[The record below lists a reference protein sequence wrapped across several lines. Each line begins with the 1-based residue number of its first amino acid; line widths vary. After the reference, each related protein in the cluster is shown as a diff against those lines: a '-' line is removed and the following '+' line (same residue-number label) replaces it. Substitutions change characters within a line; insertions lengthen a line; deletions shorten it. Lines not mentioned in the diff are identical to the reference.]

1 MSTPTQNGPP
11 TTLTNF
17 NLTASIS
24 STVSSS
30 HMVIRA
36 LLPNE
41 QRTTVPIHPGQT
53 LSDALQKSLQRREL
67 SSLSCAVFVAETG
80 EQVDWGTD
88 VALLEGRE
96 IEVKIV
102 EDGEDPKKLP
112 LFQNLSHNFVR
123 KTFFRFV
130 VCEYCSKILWNGLR
144 CQTCGIKFH
153 PRCSKYIPITCSRMK
168 TDNYFLHLLSQNSER
183 SFVTAGGGF
192 IQRDLMIN
200 GSGSS
205 ASALRSSTTRGHRP
219 PPLQPLKFS
228 DDSGSIL
235 SPHDG
240 NGASSSNCGNHLEA
254 PGFHRERSTSAPNVA
269 INLIS
274 LDQPLP
280 EIYLRSKAIAT
291 SSGTS
296 STTTPTSSS
305 VNYSTYTGAHTAPL
319 AGSTSNSQNVSSN
332 QRAHS
337 TSGSPTSTRAI
348 RPRARSADES
358 QKKKIR
364 SHRESIEDWEIPYEE
379 ILTGPRI
386 GSGSFGTVYSGHWHG
401 PVALKKLKVAKPTE
415 AQLQEFKNEM
425 AVLRKTRHVNIILFM
440 GCVRKPQLTI
450 VTQWCEGSSLY
461 KHLHVM
467 ETNFKLHQLAEIA
480 RQTAQGM
487 GYLHAKN
494 IIHRDLKSNNIFL
507 LSDLTVKIGDFGLA
521 TVKSGAWGASS
532 NVSDAGDRRT
542 QQPSG
547 SILWMAP
554 EIIRMMDRNPY
565 TFQSDVYAYGIVLF
579 ELGSNQLPYKNKN
592 NRDQIIFC
600 VGRGYLRPDFTAIR
614 KDMPKSFTKLLKDC
628 IAFTPDTRPMFPQI
642 LTRVDQLARSIPK
655 IERSTSEPFLRYQQ
669 SADDF
674 LGAGIGICP
683 SPKTPINSTSQ
694 FSGFPFGYVT
704 GNI

>member
-205 ASALRSSTTRGHRP
+205 ASVLRSSTTRGHRP

-296 STTTPTSSS
+296 STTTPTKFCFML
-305 VNYSTYTGAHTAPL
+305 VVQVPMKHHI
-319 AGSTSNSQNVSSN
+319 TSFRRNNLVYQI
-332 QRAHS
+332 
-337 TSGSPTSTRAI
+337 TSI
-348 RPRARSADES
+348 
-358 QKKKIR
+358 
-364 SHRESIEDWEIPYEE
+364 
-379 ILTGPRI
+379 
-386 GSGSFGTVYSGHWHG
+386 
-401 PVALKKLKVAKPTE
+401 
-415 AQLQEFKNEM
+415 
-425 AVLRKTRHVNIILFM
+425 
-440 GCVRKPQLTI
+440 
-450 VTQWCEGSSLY
+450 
-461 KHLHVM
+461 
-467 ETNFKLHQLAEIA
+467 
-480 RQTAQGM
+480 
-487 GYLHAKN
+487 
-494 IIHRDLKSNNIFL
+494 
-507 LSDLTVKIGDFGLA
+507 
-521 TVKSGAWGASS
+521 
-532 NVSDAGDRRT
+532 
-542 QQPSG
+542 
-547 SILWMAP
+547 
-554 EIIRMMDRNPY
+554 
-565 TFQSDVYAYGIVLF
+565 
-579 ELGSNQLPYKNKN
+579 
-592 NRDQIIFC
+592 
-600 VGRGYLRPDFTAIR
+600 
-614 KDMPKSFTKLLKDC
+614 
-628 IAFTPDTRPMFPQI
+628 MFPHIQCS
-642 LTRVDQLARSIPK
+642 R
-655 IERSTSEPFLRYQQ
+655 QQ
-669 SADDF
+669 A
-674 LGAGIGICP
+674 CY
-683 SPKTPINSTSQ
+683 TQ
-694 FSGFPFGYVT
+694 M
-704 GNI
+704 